1 VSVNRRCSCF
11 LRDINNQTSHLVTM
25 LEALPFMLGKSM
37 CTIEQQLSSNDLFFI
52 LFLLSPSLKFHT
64 SPSKNQMFHVNL
76 YLYQFW
82 FLFFLL
88 LFVLLLRS
96 FWGWFFF
103 YFIHQQLFH
112 FIFISNFILVL
123 LISVFFFVFN
133 LFLDFWFNLKHFISF
148 NFCIQFYPYFFIDNF
163 FFVFNPSPWFLFHS
177 IFISDPHFLDRY
189 LFCFLI
195 LDD

>member
-1 VSVNRRCSCF
+1 MSVNRRCSCF

-25 LEALPFMLGKSM
+25 WEALPFMLGKSM

-52 LFLLSPSLKFHT
+52 LFLLSSSLKFHT

-88 LFVLLLRS
+88 LFVLLLRY

-123 LISVFFFVFN
+123 LISVFFF
-133 LFLDFWFNLKHFISF
+133 LFLIFFLIFDSIS
-148 NFCIQFYPYFFIDNF
+148 NI
-163 FFVFNPSPWFLFHS
+163 LFHL
-177 IFISDPHFLDRY
+177 IFVSNFILIFSLIIFFL
-189 LFCFLI
+189 FLI
-195 LDD
+195 LLLDFYFIQFLYPILIFLIAICFVF